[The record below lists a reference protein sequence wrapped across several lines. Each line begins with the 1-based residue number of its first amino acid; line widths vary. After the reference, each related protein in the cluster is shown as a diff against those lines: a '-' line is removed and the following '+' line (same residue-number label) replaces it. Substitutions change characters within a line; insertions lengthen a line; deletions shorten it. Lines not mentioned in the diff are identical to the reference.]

1 MNTGGDGGG
10 ERGGTGGAFFQ
21 GFNVIFNK
29 PIWGV
34 FSSLKH
40 RFHRTKGDEV
50 TSRLRQLDVP
60 DIFRQEKEGKISFYS
75 RQNLVFPPKIEIRGL
90 GCADLRSLP
99 RLPGVSAMLS
109 KCHPSVTTRAARAPR
124 ARRARRR
131 PWRDASRS
139 ARRACPAHTASQR
152 VFPRTFLKSA
162 LLNLE

>member
-1 MNTGGDGGG
+1 V
-10 ERGGTGGAFFQ
+10 FFQ

-60 DIFRQEKEGKISFYS
+60 DIFRQEKQGKISFYS

-99 RLPGVSAMLS
+99 QRNHQS
-109 KCHPSVTTRAARAPR
+109 CTCPR
-124 ARRARRR
+124 ARRAPRRLR
-131 PWRDASRS
+131 RDASRS
-139 ARRACPAHTASQR
+139 ARRACQAHTATTTRRAPVWHATFQCSQSSSFLHSLQ
-152 VFPRTFLKSA
+152 FPVAKTCLYH
-162 LLNLE
+162 LNQ